1 MIITNPIIEVV
12 YFKLYNEYFEVP
24 RNKTTPHATLSSYC
38 RKTDR
43 ISGTYFLEHDFYIS
57 DDFTKEPFFVY
68 RTKYSFNFVVENKE
82 KDLDDLGLQK
92 ADFRSKTMSFIENNT
107 LNYVFEH
114 PEHIFP
120 VHNDLSL
127 VIGQGFYD

>member
-1 MIITNPIIEVV
+1 MIITNPIIVVV

-57 DDFTKEPFFVY
+57 DDFTKQPFFVY

-82 KDLDDLGLQK
+82 KDLDDIGRQK
-92 ADFRSKTMSFIENNT
+92 AAFRSETMSFIKINT
-107 LNYVFEH
+107 MN
-114 PEHIFP
+114 
-120 VHNDLSL
+120 
-127 VIGQGFYD
+127 